1 MAVSL
6 IRSARRT
13 SDTRG
18 TRRIA
23 AVALATIVV
32 ASWPAVRLA
41 AAEEWIEVKSPHFT
55 VVSNASERST
65 RTLVWQLE
73 QVRSAMTALWSWA
86 RVDLSKPLMV
96 IAVKDERS
104 MRAMAPQYWEDKE
117 SRTGR
122 PASVW
127 VSGPDQHYLT
137 IRTDLEVDSSGTINP
152 HLTAYFSYIGLVMG
166 QSLSPDLPLWLSRG
180 LTGVLSNTLVND
192 DHLVLGALIP
202 WHLGTLRERARL
214 PLPKLLAV
222 TRGSP
227 DFVEADKQE
236 IFDAQAW
243 AFVHFLMF
251 HEKGARSAPLSEFAR
266 LVSGGK
272 DAASSFRD
280 TLGAVDALENPFRV
294 YFDRNVFT
302 VSRVNIDVGVKRE
315 RFPVRTLPLDES
327 ASARAAFHVAMRRPV
342 EARAA
347 IAEVRKADPSAPGSY
362 AAEGLLLDQE
372 NKDDAARIAFA
383 KAAEHGSPNAY
394 VHYRLASLMWRPGA
408 DRDTLAAIDK
418 HLSRAIVLNNRYA
431 HAYSWLGEIRSSLG
445 IGDSMALILRAVT
458 LEPREAEHR
467 LRAAFVLGRQQKLE
481 EARVQAQAALTLA
494 EDDDER
500 REAQQLLDRIA
511 AMKAAAAPRATAPAS
526 PASSSSATAP
536 PAVNERDNTD
546 ALSKACLSG
555 DGDAC
560 GKLLPI
566 VEAECGRRNGD
577 ACGFIGSIHQRGLGV
592 TADLARA
599 AGFYQQAC
607 DAGTRWGCVSFAML
621 QARGNGVP
629 KDMIKAQA
637 TLNQVCDDGV
647 LDACTQL
654 GVLVA
659 GGGTPA
665 DMTRARELLAKACAG
680 KASQACELLQTLKKI
695 AK

>member
-1 MAVSL
+1 MAVSS
-6 IRSARRT
+6 ICSARRC
-13 SDTRG
+13 SDARD
-18 TRRIA
+18 TRRIVA
-23 AVALATIVV
+23 IALATIVL
-32 ASWPAVRLA
+32 ASWPAVRFA
-41 AAEEWIEVKSPHFT
+41 AADEWIEVKSPHFT

-86 RVDLSKPLMV
+86 RVDLSKPLSV

-122 PASVW
+122 PDSVW

-137 IRTDLEVDSSGTINP
+137 IRTDVEVESSGRINP

-180 LTGVLSNTLVND
+180 LTGVLSNTLVKD
-192 DHLVLGALIP
+192 DHLVLGAVIP
-202 WHLGTLRERARL
+202 WHLRTLRERARL

-222 TRGSP
+222 TRQSP
-227 DFVEADKQE
+227 EFIQAEKRQ

-251 HEKGARSAPLSEFAR
+251 HEKGARSAPLNEFAK

-272 DAASSFRD
+272 DPAAAFRE

-302 VSRVNIDVGVKRE
+302 LSRVDIDVAVKRE
-315 RFPVRTLPLDES
+315 RFPVRALPPAES
-327 ASARAAFHVAMRRPV
+327 ASARAAFYVTMRRPV

-347 IAEVRKADPSAPGSY
+347 IAEALKADPSAPGSY
-362 AAEGLLLDQE
+362 AAEGLLLDHE

-383 KAAEHGSPNAY
+383 KAAEYGSTNAY
-394 VHYRLASLMWRPGA
+394 VHYHLASLMWRPGA

-418 HLSRAIVLNNRYA
+418 HLSRAIEINDRYA
-431 HAYSWLGEIRSSLG
+431 RAYSWLGEIRSSLG
-445 IGDSMALILRAVT
+445 VGDPMALILRAIT
-458 LEPREAEHR
+458 LEPREVEHR

-481 EARVQAQAALTLA
+481 QARVQAQAALMLA
-494 EDDDER
+494 EEDDQR
-500 REAQQLLDRIA
+500 LEAQQLLDRIA
-511 AMKAAAAPRATAPAS
+511 TMKAAATPRATAPAP
-526 PASSSSATAP
+526 PASTSSTTAP
-536 PAVNERDNTD
+536 PAANAPDNTD
-546 ALSKACLSG
+546 ALNKACQAD

-560 GKLLPI
+560 GKLRPM
-566 VEAECGRRNGD
+566 VEAECARKNGD
-577 ACGFIGSIHQRGLGV
+577 ACGFIGSIYQRGLGV

-607 DAGTRWGCVSFAML
+607 DAGTRRGCVSFAML

-629 KDMIKAQA
+629 KDMAKAQA
-637 TLNQVCDDGV
+637 TLNQVCADGV

-654 GVLVA
+654 GVLVV

-665 DMTRARELLAKACAG
+665 DMTRARELLTKACDG
-680 KASQACELLQTLKKI
+680 KAPQACELLQSLMKT